1 MPLSSVS
8 QKFVD
13 DFFAAIAPFEKA
25 LGHAGFSYLAVR
37 LGVDFVLLRGRLFL
51 NASGS
56 AVLPP
61 PHFRSPNVRA
71 GHYRLAELGLDVR
84 GLIEQLCVGL
94 LKTPDGELHFP
105 GTNYAASF
113 VPFHPDALQNQVRW
127 NVLTIKGEA
136 AEAIRQPDIDW
147 EIKGASRPY
156 EGLQELANEFA
167 LGPLTERSAY
177 VEIFAQNVSAI
188 DTKLSKVAGT
198 NADIQVIFPKGLDTG
213 SVTLGYRIYL
223 PGAATNRGT
232 LSGADMRWTEESDYL
247 RGHATFQV
255 PNAAALNCS
264 VSYDG
269 VTQSHWWLADPTQAQ
284 NPQRAVYEAFD
295 PKLEALRN
303 IVGAAQSRGQAAR
316 DLEAAVAWLLWMLGF
331 GVAHLGVTSRT
342 RDAADL
348 IVTSPSGNYAVV
360 ECTTGLLKA
369 ENKLALLYQRAQ
381 TVRAALT
388 GLNAHLRVLPIMVT
402 SRPKNEITLDLET
415 AASFGIFVMTRENL
429 ENAINHTL
437 LQPNADQL
445 YAETEQAVTAARA
458 QYNATRRHDIP

>member
-25 LGHAGFSYLAVR
+25 FGHAGFSYLAVR
-37 LGVDFVLLRGRLFL
+37 LGEDFVLLRGRLFL
-51 NASGS
+51 SPFGS
-56 AVLPP
+56 AVP

-71 GHYRLAELGLDVR
+71 GRYRLTELGLDVR
-84 GLIEQLCVGL
+84 GLIERLCVGL
-94 LKTPDGELHFP
+94 LNTPDGELHFP

-113 VPFHPDALQNQVRW
+113 VPFHPDALQNQTRH
-127 NVLTIKGEA
+127 NVLTIKGEE

-167 LGPLTERSAY
+167 LGPLTERSGY
-177 VEIFAQNVSAI
+177 VEIFAPNVSAI

-198 NADIQVIFPKGLDTG
+198 NADIQVLLAKGLDTG

-223 PGAATNRGT
+223 PGVATTRGT
-232 LSGADMRWTEESDYL
+232 LSGADMQWSEELEYL
-247 RGHATFQV
+247 RGKATLQV
-255 PNAAALNCS
+255 PNAGVLNCS

-284 NPQRAVYEAFD
+284 NPRRAVYEAFD
-295 PKLEALRN
+295 PKLETLRN

-331 GVAHLGVTSRT
+331 SVAHLGGTPRT

-381 TVRAALT
+381 TVRDALA
-388 GLNAHLRVLPIMVT
+388 GSNAHLRVLPIMVT
-402 SRPKNEITLDLET
+402 SRPTNEIALDLE
-415 AASFGIFVMTRENL
+415 AAVSLGIYVMTRENL
-429 ENAINHTL
+429 ENAINQTL
-437 LQPNADQL
+437 MQPNADQL
-445 YAETEQAVTAARA
+445 YAQTEQAVTAARA
-458 QYNATRRHDIP
+458 QYNATLSHQGP